1 MTTIVGIQGDG
12 WSVIASDSMIN
23 SDSQP
28 FYSQGMEKCFTKG
41 EYNLAIAGD
50 AVAIDVAKYLW
61 NPPRATKVVDLDKFL
76 TTKVLTSLKASC
88 ALAGYDA
95 QKEKEKDSEAGF
107 EGLLSIRGI
116 IYQISSEDFAWL
128 KDSQGL
134 YAIGSGGQIALGAL
148 AAFNPSKKNIASAVS
163 AAKAALQIS
172 IQYNLYTGGEIQTII
187 QEK

>member
-1 MTTIVGIQGDG
+1 
-12 WSVIASDSMIN
+12 
-23 SDSQP
+23 
-28 FYSQGMEKCFTKG
+28 
-41 EYNLAIAGD
+41 
-50 AVAIDVAKYLW
+50 
-61 NPPRATKVVDLDKFL
+61 LDKFL